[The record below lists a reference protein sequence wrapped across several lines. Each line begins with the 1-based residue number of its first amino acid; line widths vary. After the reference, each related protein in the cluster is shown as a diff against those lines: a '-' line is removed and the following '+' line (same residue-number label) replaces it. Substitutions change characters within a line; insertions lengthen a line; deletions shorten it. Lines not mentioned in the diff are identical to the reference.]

1 MSIINIFKKRNKQL
15 NSYIDIWIVEWERR
29 YGRWNGDTERCY
41 QAFTDKAEAEA
52 FAEDI
57 KRAHKLIG
65 NTSGNYVSVKKQK
78 NML

>member
-1 MSIINIFKKRNKQL
+1 MVDGMVTQKK
-15 NSYIDIWIVEWERR
+15 
-29 YGRWNGDTERCY
+29 
-41 QAFTDKAEAEA
+41 EAEA

-78 NML
+78 ICCKKGLGRIKQIWMA